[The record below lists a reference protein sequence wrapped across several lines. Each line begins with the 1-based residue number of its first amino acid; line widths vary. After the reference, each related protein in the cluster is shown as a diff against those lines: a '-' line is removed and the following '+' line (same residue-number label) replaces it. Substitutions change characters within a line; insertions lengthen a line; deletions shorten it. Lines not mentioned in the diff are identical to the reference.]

1 MQFFILGQEEVR
13 AHHIGICRPMASM
26 TSKFSCLDEECYLR
40 NLGCTLI
47 QINTEE
53 VVLHNHLRNIT
64 TAIVTLV
71 VFHLIYIQVVEERES
86 INQEVARTAGG
97 VEQSHLAQVLGM
109 AHLMVRYI
117 GYLVLLF
124 DTAVGEHLH
133 ICLTQRIVNK
143 ELHYPLGRINLTLK
157 RHLIIFCLLATLLQ
171 CFFLY
176 GIEVLVEP
184 AKDVVTLPYISS
196 TVSIRF
202 YGIELLDN
210 LIQFI
215 GSW

>member
-1 MQFFILGQEEVR
+1 M
-13 AHHIGICRPMASM
+13 
-26 TSKFSCLDEECYLR
+26 
-40 NLGCTLI
+40 
-47 QINTEE
+47 
-53 VVLHNHLRNIT
+53 
-64 TAIVTLV
+64 LV
-71 VFHLIYIQVVEERES
+71 VFHLIHVQVIEQREG
-86 INQEVARTAGG
+86 INQEVTRTAGRI
-97 VEQSHLAQVLGM
+97 EQSHLAQVLWM
-109 AHLMVRYI
+109 AHLMVREISYQ
-117 GYLVLLF
+117 VFLF
-124 DTAVGEHLH
+124 DTAVWEHLH
-133 ICLTQRIVNK
+133 ISLTQRIVNK

-157 RHLIIFCLLATLLQ
+157 RYLIIFCLLATLLQ

-215 GSW
+215 GSRQQCVWVVLAIKRDMLTKVVELVAKEMLQSLTFRIALLWMVLQPYVVFKGTSCILLPSGDNLRKQFL